1 MKNLNIIFNTV
12 LLAAVIVL
20 FLLYFN
26 LKKRTS
32 TTQEQQQV
40 NTVITAN
47 TNTPT
52 NFKTAYI
59 NVDTLLSNYKLYKKL
74 QDDLVAK
81 QKSMEVTINQKS
93 VQLQK
98 EAAVFQQKIQ
108 TNSFLSQES
117 AQQQE
122 KELYQKQQNLMDLKD
137 KLSND
142 LVFESQKMQKQ
153 LLDTVTLFLKD
164 YNKQLGNTFIF
175 NSGSF
180 LYSDEQYNIT
190 DTVIKML
197 NTRYETPKKQ
207 TK

>member
-1 MKNLNIIFNTV
+1 MKNLNFILNAI
-12 LLAAVIVL
+12 LLTAVTVL

-26 LKKRTS
+26 LKKNTTS
-32 TTQEQQQV
+32 TNSQQIATTTI
-40 NTVITAN
+40 NDNA
-47 TNTPT
+47 PA
-52 NFKTAYI
+52 NFKTAFI

-74 QDDLVAK
+74 QEDLVAK
-81 QKSMEVTINQKS
+81 QKSMEATINQKS
-93 VQLQK
+93 VHLQQ
-98 EAAVFQQKIQ
+98 EAAVFQQKVK
-108 TNSFLSQES
+108 TNSFLSMES

-122 KELYQKQQNLMDLKD
+122 QELYQKQQNLMTLKD

-142 LVFESQKMQKQ
+142 LVIESQKMQKQ

-180 LYSDEQYNIT
+180 LYSDNQYNIT
-190 DTVIKML
+190 DTVVKML
-197 NTRYETPKKQ
+197 NTRYTNSSQK